1 MILFRHII
9 KQFQNRHWY
18 LRFRYHKF
26 IYQLWLLWR
35 KDVKKKN
42 EAQAQFYAK
51 SIPQN
56 CSLIFDVGANEGVLT
71 NVFSAHSQRVVAI
84 EPAERNVNILR
95 AKFFNHTNVFI
106 LPIAVSNSDGEQVW
120 YEDTDDYATGTLSRK
135 WTDSKA
141 KNGSKKLLQIRVETR
156 TADSLIQ
163 EYGLPGYMK
172 IDVEGSELLV
182 LQGLSQQV
190 ALLSFEAILPQ
201 FTEETFLCIE
211 RLYFLS
217 PESVFNYAL
226 HDEMKYENYVEK
238 EKLLTDIK
246 EITQT
251 IDIWCRM

>member
-42 EAQAQFYAK
+42 EAQALFYAK

-71 NVFSAHSQRVVAI
+71 EVFSSLSQRVVAI

-95 AKFFNHTNVFI
+95 AKFHHQKNITI
-106 LPIAVSNSDGEQVW
+106 LPVAVSNTDGAQIW
-120 YEDTDDYATGTLSRK
+120 YEDENDYATGTLSRK

-141 KNGSKKLLQIRVETR
+141 KNGSKKLLQTRVETR